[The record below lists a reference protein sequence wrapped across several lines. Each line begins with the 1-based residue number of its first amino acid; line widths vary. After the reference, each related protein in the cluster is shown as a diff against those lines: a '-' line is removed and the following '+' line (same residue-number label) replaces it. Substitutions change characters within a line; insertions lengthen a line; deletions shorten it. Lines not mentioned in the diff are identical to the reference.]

1 MGLNRALVVDDSRL
15 ARVALSKLLT
25 RRGLEVDV
33 AGSGGE
39 ALDHLRH
46 SVPDVVFLDYMM
58 PDMDGF
64 EAAQAIQALPECPP
78 VPLVMYTS
86 QDSDN
91 DRNRAREIGI
101 CGFLSKPT
109 SDDGLDHVLRQVQA
123 WERSAESAPAVP
135 PQAAPT
141 VTEEDPEEPL
151 ATAPADV
158 TEPDPEPE
166 PDGQPESDFA
176 PTPPAEP
183 EPAMSVSR
191 RPEPVVPAPEPEPAA
206 ESEPEPGPAPAD
218 PAPPAPEVDVAAI
231 ERRAE
236 EAARSA
242 ATDAVGTRL
251 DEASIHWQHQL
262 DRMGAELRESF
273 RAELGGGAS
282 VTPEE
287 LDQRLDA
294 LAEELAGSRRELIRE
309 ATEAARIAAQQAVA
323 EVSASLQQEAQQAAR
338 SAAEQAV
345 QAGLVQQQP
354 DGSRDDELSEQ
365 VDALLA
371 QRLEGLADSEVFRE
385 QLIASLN
392 DHGVPVLKNALDQW
406 VRDRAAQ
413 AATSAVE
420 SAVES
425 ASEAMLREAAAAA
438 AEEAA
443 AEAHAAH
450 ARMRRFT
457 LIGGLVLAVGVLAAL
472 LLAV

>member
-1 MGLNRALVVDDSRL
+1 MALNRALVVDDSRL

-46 SVPDVVFLDYMM
+46 AVPDVVFLDYMM

-64 EAAQAIQALPECPP
+64 EAAQAIQALPGCPP

-91 DRNRAREIGI
+91 DRIRAREIGI

-109 SDDGLDHVLRQVQA
+109 SEDGLDHVLHQVQS
-123 WERSAESAPAVP
+123 WEPPVAAAPSATPETQPSSPVGPDSVEPPAPAP
-135 PQAAPT
+135 SPMGST
-141 VTEEDPEEPL
+141 D
-151 ATAPADV
+151 
-158 TEPDPEPE
+158 PDPEPAWQPDPE
-166 PDGQPESDFA
+166 PA
-176 PTPPAEP
+176 PTPVDEP
-183 EPAMSVSR
+183 EPEDVSGHR
-191 RPEPVVPAPEPEPAA
+191 RPEPVVPAETPVSAEPEPTADSAA
-206 ESEPEPGPAPAD
+206 VP
-218 PAPPAPEVDVAAI
+218 PPAPEVDVAAI

-242 ATDAVGTRL
+242 ATDAVGARL

-262 DRMGAELRESF
+262 DRMGAELRESL
-273 RAELGGGAS
+273 REELAGGAS
-282 VTPEE
+282 VTPED
-287 LDQRLDA
+287 LDQRLDT
-294 LAEELAGSRRELIRE
+294 LREELTVSRREVVRE
-309 ATEAARIAAQQAVA
+309 ATEAARSAAQQAVA
-323 EVSASLQQEAQQAAR
+323 EVSASLQQEAQQVAR

-345 QAGLVQQQP
+345 QAGLAHQEAQAS
-354 DGSRDDELSEQ
+354 GDDELTEQ
-365 VDALLA
+365 VDSLLA

-406 VRDRAAQ
+406 VRDRAAE

-457 LIGGLVLAVGVLAAL
+457 LVGGLVLAVGVLAAL

>member
-1 MGLNRALVVDDSRL
+1 MALNRALVVDDSRL

-64 EAAQAIQALPECPP
+64 EAAQAIQALPECPS

-86 QDSDN
+86 QDSGN

-123 WERSAESAPAVP
+123 WEPPDESAPAVT

-141 VTEEDPEEPL
+141 VTEEDPAEPW
-151 ATAPADV
+151 ATATADV
-158 TEPDPEPE
+158 T
-166 PDGQPESDFA
+166 
-176 PTPPAEP
+176 
-183 EPAMSVSR
+183 
-191 RPEPVVPAPEPEPAA
+191 EPAA
-206 ESEPEPGPAPAD
+206 ESEPDPAPA
-218 PAPPAPEVDVAAI
+218 PAPPAPEVDFATI

-242 ATDAVGTRL
+242 ATDAVGNRL
-251 DEASIHWQHQL
+251 DEARIHWQQQL
-262 DRMGAELRESF
+262 DRMGEELRESL

-282 VTPEE
+282 VTPEG
-287 LDQRLDA
+287 LDQRLNA
-294 LAEELAGSRRELIRE
+294 LSEELAGSRREVVGE
-309 ATEAARIAAQQAVA
+309 ATEAARSAAQQAVA
-323 EVSASLQQEAQQAAR
+323 EVSANLQQEAQQVAR

-345 QAGLVQQQP
+345 QAGLAQQQP
-354 DGSRDDELSEQ
+354 AGFRDDELGEQ
-365 VDALLA
+365 VDALLT
-371 QRLEGLADSEVFRE
+371 QRLEGLADSGVFRE

-392 DHGVPVLKNALDQW
+392 DHGVPLLKNALDQW
-406 VRDRAAQ
+406 VRDRAAE

-457 LIGGLVLAVGVLAAL
+457 LVGGLVLAVGVLAAL

>member
-1 MGLNRALVVDDSRL
+1 MALNRALVVDDSRL

-91 DRNRAREIGI
+91 DRTRAREIGI
-101 CGFLSKPT
+101 CGFLSKPA
-109 SDDGLDHVLRQVQA
+109 SEDGLDHVLRQVQS
-123 WERSAESAPAVP
+123 WEPPTDAAPVATPEVDSSPAGADSAEPPGPAAMAPVDS
-135 PQAAPT
+135 T
-141 VTEEDPEEPL
+141 R
-151 ATAPADV
+151 
-158 TEPDPEPE
+158 PDPEPE
-166 PDGQPESDFA
+166 PA
-176 PTPPAEP
+176 PTPRAEP
-183 EPAMSVSR
+183 ELEDAAGSR
-191 RPEPVVPAPEPEPAA
+191 RPEPVAPAATPVSAEPEPT
-206 ESEPEPGPAPAD
+206 PDPAPA
-218 PAPPAPEVDVAAI
+218 PAADSSPAPEVDVAAI

-242 ATDAVGTRL
+242 ATDAVGTQL

-262 DRMGAELRESF
+262 DRMGADLRESL
-273 RAELGGGAS
+273 REELSGGAS
-282 VTPEE
+282 VTPED
-287 LDQRLDA
+287 LDQRLEA
-294 LAEELAGSRRELIRE
+294 LREELAGTRREAVRE
-309 ATEAARIAAQQAVA
+309 ATEAARSAAQQAVA
-323 EVSASLQQEAQQAAR
+323 EVSASLQQEVQQIAR

-345 QAGLVQQQP
+345 QAGHAQQEPQASG
-354 DGSRDDELSEQ
+354 DSEVSEQ
-365 VDALLA
+365 VDTLLA

-406 VRDRAAQ
+406 VRDRAAE

-457 LIGGLVLAVGVLAAL
+457 LAGGLVLAVGVLAAL